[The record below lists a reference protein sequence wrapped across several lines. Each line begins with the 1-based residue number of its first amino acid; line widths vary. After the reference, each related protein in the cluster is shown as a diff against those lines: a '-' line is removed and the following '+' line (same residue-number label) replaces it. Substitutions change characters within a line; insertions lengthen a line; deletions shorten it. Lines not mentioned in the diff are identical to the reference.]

1 MVVIKDLP
9 ISLRPRERLI
19 NDGIESLND
28 EELLAILL
36 KTGTKNESAKDLACK
51 VLKSIESIE
60 NLKNYNYEQLIKIN
74 GIGLAKACSILAS
87 IELGKRVYQSNQSIK
102 SMTINSTDLV
112 YKYYKNIIGDAMQE
126 CFCCIY
132 LDSQK
137 KVINTKTLFV
147 GTLNYSMVHPREV
160 FKMAYLYGAV
170 SIICIHN
177 HPSGN
182 PMPSKEDFLIT
193 QELVNIGKLLD
204 VRVLDHIII
213 GKNNYYSFLE
223 NGDINNDK

>member
-1 MVVIKDLP
+1 MSEYK
-9 ISLRPRERLI
+9 
-19 NDGIESLND
+19 
-28 EELLAILL
+28 
-36 KTGTKNESAKDLACK
+36 
-51 VLKSIESIE
+51 SIE
-60 NLKNYNYEQLIKIN
+60 NLQNATVNKLLKIK
-74 GIGLAKACSILAS
+74 GIGKVKAIELIAAL
-87 IELGKRVYQSNQSIK
+87 ELGKRVYQSNQSIK
-102 SMTINSTDLV
+102 SMTINSTDLI

-160 FKMAYLYGAV
+160 FKMADLYGAV

-213 GKNNYYSFLE
+213 GNNNYYSFLE